1 MTITDIL
8 LDCVRNYIV
17 FKVTIRILRNGEYF
31 MKLKSNQ
38 YTYFIKDIIG
48 FFLLWIG
55 GKSKLFISNSNMALT
70 INIFCIILALS
81 MFIWGLKDI
90 GKNVENKNTDE
101 YKTRILMIKLALFVG
116 MCITAII
123 LYFALS

>member
-1 MTITDIL
+1 
-8 LDCVRNYIV
+8 
-17 FKVTIRILRNGEYF
+17 
-31 MKLKSNQ
+31 MKSKSNQ

-55 GKSKLFISNSNMALT
+55 GKSKLFISNSNMALS

-90 GKNVENKNTDE
+90 GKNVENNNTDE
-101 YKTRILMIKLALFVG
+101 YKTRVLMIKLGLFVG

-123 LYFALS
+123 LYFAFN

>member
-1 MTITDIL
+1 
-8 LDCVRNYIV
+8 
-17 FKVTIRILRNGEYF
+17 

>member
-1 MTITDIL
+1 
-8 LDCVRNYIV
+8 
-17 FKVTIRILRNGEYF
+17 
-31 MKLKSNQ
+31 
-38 YTYFIKDIIG
+38 
-48 FFLLWIG
+48 
-55 GKSKLFISNSNMALT
+55 MALT

-123 LYFALS
+123 LYFALN

>member
-1 MTITDIL
+1 
-8 LDCVRNYIV
+8 
-17 FKVTIRILRNGEYF
+17 
-31 MKLKSNQ
+31 MKLKINQ

-55 GKSKLFISNSNMALT
+55 GKSKLFISNSNTALS
-70 INIFCIILALS
+70 INILCIILALS

-101 YKTRILMIKLALFVG
+101 YKMRILMIKLAVFVG

-123 LYFALS
+123 LYFAFN